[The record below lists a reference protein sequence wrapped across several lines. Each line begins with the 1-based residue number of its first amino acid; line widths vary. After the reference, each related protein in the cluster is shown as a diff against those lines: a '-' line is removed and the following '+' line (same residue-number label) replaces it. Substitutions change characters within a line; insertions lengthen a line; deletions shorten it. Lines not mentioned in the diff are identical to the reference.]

1 MSRLKIIQRYMP
13 IGALG
18 LSIILHLAI
27 FLGISGIIII
37 RAVTP
42 KVPFLATEAA
52 PAPVEPTPPVDPQD
66 ETPNPNTTETSDDAA
81 PAVSTNIEQI
91 YSQNTSATAFTIPPN
106 LGVSVSSV
114 NGMGNNPFGKG
125 TGSKKGGGPGK
136 ISNPFGSTD
145 VTTGA
150 LIGTMYDLK
159 QTADRKATEFA
170 PDSANEDYHKFLQK
184 FVDSGWNPNTL
195 NKFYK
200 VDRPLGTYQI
210 FIPTIM
216 ADEAPAAF
224 KAEQYVQPKR
234 WIIIYHGDFTAPEDG
249 TYRFVGVCDDI
260 LVVRLNNN
268 NVMDGSLFSVVS
280 KGVTREKTGLAY
292 NRANGIY
299 QMYAGNW
306 FQLRAGQSY
315 PIDIMIGEQPGGHF
329 NAFLLIQQKGKEYPK
344 QSGGDNLS
352 LVLPVFQTA
361 PTPIPSG
368 DQAPQVAKQA
378 FIAK

>member
-1 MSRLKIIQRYMP
+1 MSRFKTIQKYMP
-13 IGALG
+13 VGALG

-37 RAVTP
+37 QAVAP
-42 KVPFLATEAA
+42 KAPFLATEAA
-52 PAPVEPTPPVDPQD
+52 PAPLEPTPPDPQD
-66 ETPNPNTTETSDDAA
+66 EPPSPNTTETSDDAA
-81 PAVSTNIEQI
+81 PAVSTNIDQI
-91 YSQNTSATAFTIPPN
+91 YSENASAASFTIPPN
-106 LGVSVSSV
+106 LGVSVSSI

-136 ISNPFGSTD
+136 ISNPFGSPD
-145 VTTGA
+145 TTSGA

-159 QTADRKATEFA
+159 QTADRKPTEFA
-170 PDSANEDYHKFLQK
+170 SDSSNEDYHKFLQK

-210 FIPTIM
+210 FIPTIE
-216 ADEAPAAF
+216 ADAAPAAF

-234 WIIIYHGDFTAPEDG
+234 WIIIYNGSFTAPEDG
-249 TYRFVGVCDDI
+249 TFRFVGVADDI

-268 NVMDGSLFSVVS
+268 NVMDGSLFSVVG

-306 FQLRAGQSY
+306 FQLRAGQTY
-315 PIDIMIGEQPGGHF
+315 PIDIMIGEQPGGQF
-329 NAFLLIQQKGKEYPK
+329 NAFLLIQQKGQDYPK
-344 QSGGDNLS
+344 QSGGANLCP
-352 LVLPVFQTA
+352 VFPVFQTA
-361 PTPIPSG
+361 PASIPSSE
-368 DQAPQVAKQA
+368 QAPEVAKQP